1 MISNKLL
8 LVEMTANMM
17 TNHSG
22 ESQCYGYGIW
32 LEKHNDINIPISK
45 AVTQVLVLSHVAS
58 KTRVL

>member
-1 MISNKLL
+1 
-8 LVEMTANMM
+8 MTANMM